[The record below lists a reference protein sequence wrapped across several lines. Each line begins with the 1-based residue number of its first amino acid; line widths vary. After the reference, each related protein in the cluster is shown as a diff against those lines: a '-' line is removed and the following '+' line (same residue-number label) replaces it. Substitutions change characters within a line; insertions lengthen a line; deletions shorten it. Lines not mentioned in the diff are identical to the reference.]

1 MLMVTAVSMSLTLL
15 CIVHTMQAFQPEVKR
30 TLRGV
35 ALEAP
40 QSGQNLNCPIITY
53 SQLDTKQKIGNESN
67 GQVHWLP
74 LSVQQ
79 SPSSVA
85 FHEGVRGVT
94 MLAFVHMSGP
104 L

>member
-1 MLMVTAVSMSLTLL
+1 
-15 CIVHTMQAFQPEVKR
+15 MQAVQPEVKK
-30 TLRGV
+30 TPSGV

-40 QSGQNLNCPIITY
+40 QSGQKLNCPIVTY

-74 LSVQQ
+74 VSVQQ
-79 SPSSVA
+79 LPLSVA
-85 FHEGVRGVT
+85 FHEGVRSET
-94 MLAFVHMSGP
+94 MLTFVHMSGA